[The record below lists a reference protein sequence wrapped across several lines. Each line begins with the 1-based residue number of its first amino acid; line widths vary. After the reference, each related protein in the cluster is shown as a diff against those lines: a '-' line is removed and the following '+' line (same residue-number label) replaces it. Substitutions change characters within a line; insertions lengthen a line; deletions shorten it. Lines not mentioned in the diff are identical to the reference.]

1 MGDTDWDAA
10 VDNAYTTLRS
20 SFKSGKTRDLEW
32 RRQQIRNDTNL
43 DVINAYNVPLGT
55 PPPHIIVSSPC
66 GGVLA
71 VATPVGITF
80 YWTDHVGD
88 KNNNNVHSVPLPER
102 ISSMIFFP
110 VTNRNIARLY
120 IATVERVFVWEI
132 STIYKDVTKEKRND
146 SDLGPRTTILEQH
159 IQKDAMAISAT
170 ANCFAVSLGKNAVIY
185 DAKTHSAK
193 CRFEGHYGTI
203 NAMTFFTPHA
213 DHVLITVGEDRTFK
227 IWDCEEQSLLYQSSV
242 ISSSPFLTVAIDPLF
257 PHIALGTYKKIFI
270 NVSLLRS
277 FFFFLL

>member
-1 MGDTDWDAA
+1 
-10 VDNAYTTLRS
+10 
-20 SFKSGKTRDLEW
+20 
-32 RRQQIRNDTNL
+32 
-43 DVINAYNVPLGT
+43 
-55 PPPHIIVSSPC
+55 
-66 GGVLA
+66 
-71 VATPVGITF
+71 
-80 YWTDHVGD
+80 
-88 KNNNNVHSVPLPER
+88 
-102 ISSMIFFP
+102 
-110 VTNRNIARLY
+110 
-120 IATVERVFVWEI
+120 
-132 STIYKDVTKEKRND
+132 
-146 SDLGPRTTILEQH
+146 
-159 IQKDAMAISAT
+159 MAISAT

-277 FFFFLL
+277 FFFFLLYLF